1 MDFLS
6 HAAQRLVEVQYS
18 SIVAQALS
26 PAILL
31 TAISAFLTLLM
42 NRLWRVLDRL
52 RPLADATDTLDEE
65 AIESVALLHRRA
77 WLIYRA
83 IYACV
88 GAAISVTAVVLLT
101 FANRLFGAIQDWGV
115 AFLFILAI
123 SLFALGFVY
132 LLREVRLAIGEFEQQ
147 SSRILSR
154 RKG

>member
-6 HAAQRLVEVQYS
+6 QAAQRVVEVQYS

-52 RPLADATDTLDEE
+52 RPLADAHDTLDEE
-65 AIESVALLHRRA
+65 AIESVALLHLRA
-77 WLIYRA
+77 RLIYRA

-132 LLREVRLAIGEFEQQ
+132 MLREVRLAIGEFEQQ

-154 RKG
+154 HKA